1 MTYIEKGSITYLK
14 ASISL
19 FFGGFVTF
27 AVLYTPQPL
36 LPIFAKQFHVSAAA
50 ASLTVSASTGALA
63 VAMLAAAN
71 LSDRIG
77 KKRVMAASMWLT
89 SLLAIAMAFSPDFP
103 TLLAARTLVGIT
115 AAGIPSL
122 AMAYVAEEFHP
133 ASIGKAM
140 GLYISGTSIG
150 GMAGRILTGVL
161 TDLFSWR
168 SALITIGFLSL
179 ALSLAFTVFLP
190 APRQAV
196 RRRNRETLRQAYAVH
211 LRNKPLMALVVLG
224 FLFMGGFVTL
234 YNYIGFLL
242 SEPPYSFRQSVLGFL
257 FIVYIFGGIG
267 SVYMG
272 RRADLRGH
280 ACTLR
285 LSVALTALGALAT
298 LAPSVLVKIAGL
310 ALFTFGFFGCHSIAS
325 AWIGEQAHV
334 YKAQASSLYL
344 LFYYLGSSLAGT
356 AGGYVWT
363 HFHWSGV
370 IAFVITLLALSGPL
384 IFYAEKRRPSPSR

>member
-1 MTYIEKGSITYLK
+1 MTHIEKGSNKYLK

-36 LPIFAKQFHVSAAA
+36 LPIFAKQFHISAAA
-50 ASLTVSASTGALA
+50 ASLTVSASTGTLA
-63 VAMLAAAN
+63 VMMLIAAN

-77 KKRVMAASMWLT
+77 KKRVMIASMWLT
-89 SLLAIAMAFSPDFP
+89 SLLAIAMAFSPNFP
-103 TLLAARTLVGIT
+103 MLLAARTLVGIT

-168 SALITIGFLSL
+168 SALAIIGLLSL
-179 ALSLAFTVFLP
+179 ALCLAFTVLLP
-190 APRQAV
+190 APRQATK
-196 RRRNRETLRQAYAVH
+196 RRSSETVWRAYAVH
-211 LRNKPLMALVVLG
+211 LRDKPLAALIVLG
-224 FLFMGGFVTL
+224 FLFMGGFVTM

-257 FIVYIFGGIG
+257 FIVYVFGSFS

-272 RRADLRGH
+272 RQADIYGH
-280 ACTLR
+280 ARTLR

-298 LAPSVLVKIAGL
+298 LAPSVFVKIAGL

-325 AWIGEQAHV
+325 AWIGERTHV

-356 AGGYVWT
+356 AGGYVWA

-370 IAFVITLLALSGPL
+370 IAFIAVLLALSYPL
-384 IFYAEKRRPSPSR
+384 IRYAEKRRPSPSR